1 MHGGMGGNQRS
12 KGGGQKKNRDPFAGM
27 GMGGGF
33 GNSMFDDDD
42 DFFGGGFGG
51 GGMSMM
57 SQGGGFGGGGH
68 FQSFQSSSFGGMGGG
83 MGMGESIS
91 QQTVIQNGQQK
102 TITKKTRRDHT
113 GQQSTEI
120 IEEYQD
126 PRTGQMIRKKYTEN
140 GQIEG
145 SGSSNMKQIGDGHK
159 KKRR

>member
-1 MHGGMGGNQRS
+1 
-12 KGGGQKKNRDPFAGM
+12 
-27 GMGGGF
+27 
-33 GNSMFDDDD
+33 
-42 DFFGGGFGG
+42 
-51 GGMSMM
+51 
-57 SQGGGFGGGGH
+57 
-68 FQSFQSSSFGGMGGG
+68 MGGG

-113 GQQSTEI
+113 GQQTTEI

-126 PRTGQMIRKKYTEN
+126 PRTGQMIRNKYIEN

-145 SGSSNMKQIGDGHK
+145 GSNMKQLGDGGHK

>member
-1 MHGGMGGNQRS
+1 
-12 KGGGQKKNRDPFAGM
+12 
-27 GMGGGF
+27 
-33 GNSMFDDDD
+33 
-42 DFFGGGFGG
+42 
-51 GGMSMM
+51 
-57 SQGGGFGGGGH
+57 
-68 FQSFQSSSFGGMGGG
+68 MGGG

-113 GQQSTEI
+113 GQQTTEI

-126 PRTGQMIRKKYTEN
+126 PRTGQMIRNKYIEN

-145 SGSSNMKQIGDGHK
+145 GPSNMKQIGDGQK